1 MVFPF
6 VKKDLFAQAPGFV
19 KAKIGGLPLMTV
31 IGLITAIAF
40 AYIGFIGYQSPA
52 VTNVAYAG
60 FGFEVLAAVVVIGFI
75 VYFASKY
82 YYKSKGI
89 DITLAFKDI
98 PPE

>member
-1 MVFPF
+1 
-6 VKKDLFAQAPGFV
+6 V

-31 IGLITAIAF
+31 VGFLTAISF
-40 AYIGFIGYQSPA
+40 AYIGYIGYSSPA
-52 VTNVAYAG
+52 VTNQTYAL

-75 VYFASKY
+75 TYFASKS

-89 DITLAFKDI
+89 DISLAFKDI